1 MLFHIKLILCIL
13 NSKEKTSLIKEYIT
27 YTYKQIHLYS
37 CEKKKVSHSVVSD
50 SATPWTVA
58 PQAPLSM
65 GFSQLE
71 KLLEWVAIPFSRG
84 SSQPKDQTQVSCIA
98 GRFFIVWATVEA
110 LGIHVYIC
118 NFGQDNNE

>member
-1 MLFHIKLILCIL
+1 M
-13 NSKEKTSLIKEYIT
+13 
-27 YTYKQIHLYS
+27 
-37 CEKKKVSHSVVSD
+37 SD

-84 SSQPKDQTQVSCIA
+84 SSQPMDQTQVSCIA
-98 GRFFIVWATVEA
+98 GRFFIVWARVEA

-118 NFGQDNNE
+118 NFGQNNSE